1 MLTQDQKSSIG
12 GLSIYQFEA
21 LIGESSEIVTATI
34 EFEYD
39 SYGPYNEY
47 VKSVIY
53 NGVDIVGC
61 LTLETLNSIEI
72 NGIYK
77 RDAK

>member
-1 MLTQDQKSSIG
+1 MLTQDQKNSIG
-12 GLSIYQFEA
+12 GVTTYQFQT

-39 SYGPYNEY
+39 SEGAYNEY

-53 NGVDIVGC
+53 NGVDISGC
-61 LTLETLNSIEI
+61 LTLETLNEIEI
-72 NGIYK
+72 EGIYK